1 MRVLATVFQLCIV
14 IIHTLLIR
22 ALHCEGMRGTSKR
35 KRLFGDE
42 VGALVQIYNGRG
54 DRPGILGW
62 RRSWVRSGLSV
73 CSGKDSPAGRSKAA
87 SQGAST
93 RHPAAICAPIRRL
106 EVRLSLME
114 VFLALTAN
122 HVLMLQ
128 VAGTI
133 LA

>member
-22 ALHCEGMRGTSKR
+22 ALHCEGMRGTTTR
-35 KRLFGDE
+35 KRLLGDE
-42 VGALVQIYNGRG
+42 VGALVRTYNGRG
-54 DRPGILGW
+54 DRPGSLGW
-62 RRSWVRSGLSV
+62 
-73 CSGKDSPAGRSKAA
+73 SKAVSQEA
-87 SQGAST
+87 SQRAST

-114 VFLALTAN
+114 VFLALTAD
-122 HVLMLQ
+122 HALMLQ